1 MKKLLLVSAI
11 IFIAVSCK
19 KTEYAPIGPTDIR
32 IHNLENLI
40 MNNLT
45 VNTSGGEHN
54 YGTLNALGV
63 SEYFRFEKAYP
74 KAQITATI
82 GGEIYT
88 TGTVDYTYQQYLSTH
103 KVTYKVRVKPGAV
116 KTLEIFDV
124 IFESPLK

>member
-1 MKKLLLVSAI
+1 MKKLLLLFLI

-19 KTEYAPIGPTDIR
+19 KTHFAPIGPTDIR
-32 IHNLENLI
+32 VDNLENLA
-40 MNNLT
+40 MVDLT

-54 YGTLNALGV
+54 YGTLNALSV
-63 SEYFRFEKAYP
+63 SGYFRFEKAYP

-88 TGTVDYTYQQYLSTH
+88 TGTVDYTYMQYLSTI
-103 KVTYKVRVKPGAV
+103 KATYKVRIKPGAV

-124 IFESPLK
+124 ISEEPLK